1 MNFGG
6 AKKISKLDLRTGYH
20 QIRVVDADIPK
31 TAFKTHEGH
40 YEFLVMPFGLTNA
53 PSTFQSLMNHIFH
66 PFLRKFILVFFD
78 AILIY
83 IPNMETHLTHLKTTL
98 DLLRQHQLFAK
109 LSKCKFACLEVEYLG
124 HVVSA
129 QRVCA
134 DPEKIQAMVDWPHP

>member
-1 MNFGG
+1 
-6 AKKISKLDLRTGYH
+6 
-20 QIRVVDADIPK
+20 
-31 TAFKTHEGH
+31 
-40 YEFLVMPFGLTNA
+40 
-53 PSTFQSLMNHIFH
+53 MNHIFH